1 MKKEDNYMD
10 PQELLIEP
18 ISARQFLDLI
28 PFYMSEEEKG
38 KKAAEMEQRYKD
50 IQTVTEDEKRFREI
64 LESVGRKGTEEF
76 LHYLKSNGF
85 FIAPG
90 SVTYHSNWKG
100 GLANHSLKVYD
111 YAMMFRE
118 EMLKKDPS
126 LESELDPD
134 SIAVTALLH
143 DVCKMDEYDIKS
155 DGTPVHKNP
164 RAPFGVHGDKS
175 VVFIIYHGYHLEG
188 DEIVAIRWHMGSKHI
203 KDSMEKRICE
213 DAKKDFALLRLII
226 RADHE
231 AATQK

>member
-1 MKKEDNYMD
+1 MKKDNYMD
-10 PQELLIEP
+10 SQELLIKP

-28 PFYMSEEEKG
+28 PLNMSNEEKG

-50 IQTVTEDEKRFREI
+50 IRTVTEDEKRFREI

-76 LHYLKSNGF
+76 LHYLKDNGF

-111 YAMMFRE
+111 YAMKFRE
-118 EMLKKDPS
+118 EMLKEDPS
-126 LESELDPD
+126 LELELEPE
-134 SIAVTALLH
+134 SIAVAALLH
-143 DVCKMDEYDIKS
+143 DVCKMDEYYIKANGS
-155 DGTPVHKNP
+155 PDKNVHP
-164 RAPFGVHGDKS
+164 TPFGVHGDKS
-175 VVFIIYHGYHLEG
+175 VVFILYHGYKLEG
-188 DEIVAIRWHMGSKHI
+188 DEIVVIRWHMGSKHI
-203 KDSMEKRICE
+203 KDSMEKRICD
-213 DAKKDFALLRLII
+213 DAKRNFALLRLII